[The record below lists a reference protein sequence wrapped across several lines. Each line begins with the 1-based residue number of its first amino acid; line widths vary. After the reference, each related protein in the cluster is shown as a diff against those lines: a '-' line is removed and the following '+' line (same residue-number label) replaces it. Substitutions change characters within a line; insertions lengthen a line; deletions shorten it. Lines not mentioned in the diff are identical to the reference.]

1 MSLNHRTC
9 DGNTL
14 FHLAAW
20 YETQIYDDFAGR
32 LRRVCY
38 LSCVET
44 VRFIIDS
51 GGLVNA
57 VNNETNTP
65 LHLATSYR
73 PSPDGLRV
81 LREVLEALLN
91 GGAHADMVNKNR
103 KTAMDVAETDEARS
117 IVSKRTKIE
126 LNLKRIAAR
135 AVRKFGLSHVGLV
148 PKDVENLIISH

>member
-51 GGLVNA
+51 GELVNA

-126 LNLKRIAAR
+126 LNLN
-135 AVRKFGLSHVGLV
+135 VSPPELC
-148 PKDVENLIISH
+148 ENLACHMLA